1 MAIRK
6 LKAVPQEIKKQVVD
20 CIRKVMLLHDDILFS
35 FIYGSFVDPELANS
49 YGDIDVAIYSL
60 ASDVEGKSYIF
71 EARLEEEIVEELSAN
86 KLNLLPVEVINLKQ
100 APYHFLVSLFKRPY
114 LMIKENED
122 TFTFLIEE
130 TSGRA
135 LANNHLR
142 KESIREFLEADI
154 CQI

>member
-6 LKAVPQEIKKQVVD
+6 LKTVSQEIKKQVVD
-20 CIRKVMLLHDDILFS
+20 CIRKVISLHDDILFS
-35 FIYGSFVDPELANS
+35 FIYGSFVDPEVADR
-49 YGDIDVAIYSL
+49 YGDIDVAICPL
-60 ASDVEGKSYIF
+60 APDVEGKSYIF
-71 EARLEEEIVEELSAN
+71 EARLEEEIMEELSAN

-100 APYHFLVSLFKRPY
+100 APYHLLASLFRRPY

-122 TFTFLIEE
+122 IFTSLIEE
-130 TSGRA
+130 TSDRA

-142 KESIREFLEADI
+142 KESIREFMEADI